1 MAMFSKEDS
10 ERQIVKGIS
19 YAGYERNVLQMEDIL
34 MKKYGYSRSQLHKS
48 LVREKYRQEMVP
60 LLKTLK

>member
-10 ERQIVKGIS
+10 ERQIVKVIS

-34 MKKYGYSRSQLHKS
+34 MKKYGYNRSQLHKS
-48 LVREKYRQEMVP
+48 LV
-60 LLKTLK
+60 

>member
-34 MKKYGYSRSQLHKS
+34 MKKYGYNRSQLLKS

-60 LLKTLK
+60 YEKP

>member
-1 MAMFSKEDS
+1 MFSKEDS

-34 MKKYGYSRSQLHKS
+34 MKKYGYNRSQLHNS
-48 LVREKYRQEMVP
+48 LVREKYRQEMVA
-60 LLKTLK
+60 L

>member
-34 MKKYGYSRSQLHKS
+34 MKKYGYHRSQLHKS
-48 LVREKYRQEMVP
+48 LVREKYRQEMVA
-60 LLKTLK
+60 L

>member
-10 ERQIVKGIS
+10 EWQIVKGIS

-34 MKKYGYSRSQLHKS
+34 MKKYGYNRSQLHKS
-48 LVREKYRQEMVP
+48 LVREKYRQEMVA
-60 LLKTLK
+60 L

>member
-34 MKKYGYSRSQLHKS
+34 MKKYGYNTSQLHKS
-48 LVREKYRQEMVP
+48 LVREKYRQEWFHYEKP
-60 LLKTLK
+60 

>member
-34 MKKYGYSRSQLHKS
+34 MKKYGYNRSQLHKS
-48 LVREKYRQEMVP
+48 LVKEKYR
-60 LLKTLK
+60 

>member
-10 ERQIVKGIS
+10 ERGIVKGIS

-34 MKKYGYSRSQLHKS
+34 MKKYGYNRSQLQKS
-48 LVREKYRQEMVP
+48 LVREKYRQEMVA
-60 LLKTLK
+60 L

>member
-19 YAGYERNVLQMEDIL
+19 YAGHERNVLQMEDIL
-34 MKKYGYSRSQLHKS
+34 MKKYGYNRSQIYKS
-48 LVREKYRQEMVP
+48 LVREKYRQEMVA
-60 LLKTLK
+60 L